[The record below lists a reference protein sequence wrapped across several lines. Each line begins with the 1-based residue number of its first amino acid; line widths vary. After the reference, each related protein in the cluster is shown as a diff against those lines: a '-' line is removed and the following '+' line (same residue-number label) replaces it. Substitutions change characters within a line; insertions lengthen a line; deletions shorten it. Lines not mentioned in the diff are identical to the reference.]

1 MGKGFIIK
9 GEGTGNWFLSGLG
22 TKCLRTV
29 SI

>member
-9 GEGTGNWFLSGLG
+9 AEGNDIWFLSGLG